1 MSDNVSI
8 TAGSGVSVAADDIGG
23 IQYQRVKIS
32 HGADGSATD
41 ASNSSPLP
49 ITQGISGVA
58 DARKTVTTAGTRVAL
73 VASSTPARQ
82 VFITALSGNTGII
95 CVGGSTV
102 VASLST
108 RTGVPLS
115 AGDTLAIDVA
125 DLAAFYIDS
134 TVNGEGVS
142 FLYLS

>member
-1 MSDNVSI
+1 
-8 TAGSGVSVAADDIGG
+8 
-23 IQYQRVKIS
+23 
-32 HGADGSATD
+32 
-41 ASNSSPLP
+41 
-49 ITQGISGVA
+49 VA

-82 VFITALSGNTGII
+82 VFITALSGNTGVI

-102 VASLST
+102 VASLAT
-108 RTGVPLS
+108 RTGVPLD
-115 AGDTLAIDVA
+115 AGDVLAIDVA
-125 DLAAFYIDS
+125 NLATIYIDS